1 MRKEFKKAIDES
13 HAAFI
18 NASEPCGVK
27 QAGKSNSNNRK
38 TKERIIKMVGAT
50 KKELKSRSI
59 HILVKP
65 SIYETLQTT
74 AKSKKISLN
83 EVINQLL
90 EISING

>member
-1 MRKEFKKAIDES
+1 MPKEFKKAIDES

-18 NASEPCGVK
+18 STSKEIK
-27 QAGKSNSNNRK
+27 QRGNSSSNNGK
-38 TKERIIKMVGAT
+38 IKDGIIKMVGAR

-74 AKSKKISLN
+74 AKSKKLSLN

-90 EISING
+90 ELSINV

>member
-1 MRKEFKKAIDES
+1 MPKEFKKAIDES

-18 NASEPCGVK
+18 STSKEVK
-27 QAGKSNSNNRK
+27 QTGNSSSNNGK
-38 TKERIIKMVGAT
+38 IKDGIIKMVGAR

-74 AKSKKISLN
+74 AKSKKLSLN

-90 EISING
+90 ELSINA